1 MEVPAY
7 GTVTEVGSP
16 RRCRSSRIGRPA
28 IPRYRDVH
36 PRAVVQCASTR
47 DVARAV
53 AYARVTGTHV
63 VPRGGGHCFAGR
75 SSTKGLMLD
84 LGRLDTVTVNVDGL
98 ATIGAGRAAGP
109 GVRRT
114 ARARADHPSRLRPD
128 GRHRRTHRGR
138 RARPARSPARADLR
152 CAGRRTGRPRRRTT
166 RRLRRGSGAR
176 AVLGAS
182 RRGRRAVRGV
192 VTSLVFATVPEPL
205 WQCSL
210 HRDDDLAFGASLVD
224 VGQGFLGGLERKDT
238 VDDGADDA

>member
-98 ATIGAGRAAGP
+98 ATIGAG
-109 GVRRT
+109 
-114 ARARADHPSRLRPD
+114 ARLAQVYDALHE
-128 GRHRRTHRGR
+128 RGR
-138 RARPARSPARADLR
+138 TIPAGCGPTVGIAGLTVGGGLGLL
-152 CAGRRTGRPRRRTT
+152 GRRHGLTCDALVGAQVALAGGRRVDCDADQEPE
-166 RRLRRGSGAR
+166 LFWA
-176 AVLGAS
+176 L
-182 RRGRRAVRGV
+182 RGRRAVRRGH
-192 VTSLVFATVPEPL
+192 FAR
-205 WQCSL
+205 
-210 HRDDDLAFGASLVD
+210 HRHSAGAAVAM
-224 VGQGFLGGLERKDT
+224 FI
-238 VDDGADDA
+238 